1 MRVIK
6 AVFIAAM
13 LLSPVAALTAEPSR
27 RLAHYTHQR
36 WTEGGEAPAPVLAMA
51 QGRDG
56 FLWLATGEG
65 LFRFDGIGFEPIE
78 AEDPDQQHDPP
89 SALLVARNGDVWT
102 SFSGSRRFGVY
113 RDGKLRV
120 LSTPP
125 APDRIVTLAEGLDG
139 TIWALTAKFDAEL
152 LRLRDGEWRL
162 FDGAQGLPRDDAL
175 SLLVAADGA
184 VWISLCNS
192 VVRLSPGAERF
203 ETVRKTPRANGMLSQ
218 DPAGRVWL
226 SEKAG
231 SYPITGPGGRGPP
244 PPLRSLYRTDDSLIR
259 GAPMFD
265 HSGNLWMATRND
277 GVQRVAST
285 DPSGPRSPNLPN
297 ARVES
302 FRGRD
307 GLSSDVTNQVLEDRE
322 GNIWIGSEKGLDKFR
337 PATLRSEPELNDPA
351 AFGDKLMTASDG
363 SVYIGQARTIY
374 RVAPSGDPVPIL
386 RGVREPQSLCEAPDG
401 AIWIAFATRIVVW
414 KDGRNLRSFAR
425 PDTDSIVYDCAFDA
439 RGDYWVSAA
448 AGGLLRYRHGRWET
462 MLEPPGAGQPQPMTM
477 VRDAQGRLVVQWT
490 DRKLTWIDYPA
501 RAFTPLDL
509 GAGEPTA
516 LTLYPTSNGDVFAA
530 GAFGLSRF
538 RGGRVETIWND
549 QASPHSRISG
559 MVRTSEGD
567 TWIAYPKT
575 LVRIG
580 AQELERAFASHAFP
594 PASLSLGFGDGLTS
608 RPHSHTQRSLVQGG
622 DGRLWIA
629 TQTGALWMDPRRIAR
644 THLPPDIAI
653 KSLTA
658 DGRLHRDPT
667 SLRLRKATSN
677 VEIDYAVLSFAD
689 PKQANV
695 RYRLEGLDQ
704 AWIDPG
710 PRRQAF
716 YTNLKPGRYRFRVIA
731 ANNEGVWNQ
740 TGASVDFEI
749 PPTFLQ
755 SRWFLALCLGL
766 ATVLLWLVYRLRVAQ
781 IAQRVRVGL
790 EARLAE
796 RERIARE
803 LHDTLLQSVQG
814 LVLRFQSVA
823 NKMPP
828 GDHSRDLLESALKR
842 ADDVIV
848 DGRNRVRDLRVAESP
863 SDLRAVLEE
872 SVSAAGLDPP
882 ISVRIVAEGAARAV
896 HPLVSAEIGR
906 IAGEALFNIARHAKA
921 RSVEITISFAGPQ
934 LGVQIRD
941 DGIGI
946 PDTVMATGHKPGH
959 FGLVGMRERAQ
970 RIGGVLSIES
980 RPGAGTEVSLKL
992 PARLAFVDTTPGG
1005 WRLSS
1010 LFRRFRSAS
1019 VA

>member
-1 MRVIK
+1 LQLIRAI
-6 AVFIAAM
+6 FIAV
-13 LLSPVAALTAEPSR
+13 LLLPPVAALAADPPR

-36 WTEGGEAPAPVLAMA
+36 WTEEGEAPAPVQAMA

-65 LFRFDGIGFEPIE
+65 LFRFDGISFELIV
-78 AEDPDQQHDPP
+78 AEDGDERHDLP

-102 SFSGSRRFGVY
+102 SFGRSRRFAVY
-113 RDGKLRV
+113 RGGKLRV

-125 APDRIVTLAEGLDG
+125 APDRVTALAEGRDG

-152 LRLRDGEWRL
+152 LQLRNGQWRL
-162 FDGAQGLPRDDAL
+162 FDADQGLPRDDAL

-192 VVRLSPGAERF
+192 VVRLRPGTERF
-203 ETVRKTPRANGMLSQ
+203 ETVRSTPRANGMLSQ
-218 DPAGRVWL
+218 DPEGRIWL

-231 SYPITGPGGRGPP
+231 SYPITGPGGLGSP
-244 PPLRSLYRTDDSLIR
+244 PPLASPYHTDDTLIR

-265 HSGNLWMATRND
+265 RSGNLWIAMRYQ
-277 GVQRVAST
+277 GMQRVASAVPT
-285 DPSGPRSPNLPN
+285 GPPSQGPD

-307 GLSSDVTNQVLEDRE
+307 GLSSDVTTQVLEDRE
-322 GNIWIGSEKGLDKFR
+322 GNIWIGTEKGLDKFR
-337 PATLRSEPELNDPA
+337 PATLRSEPELTDPA

-374 RVAPSGDPVPIL
+374 RVAPGGDPEPIL
-386 RGVREPQSLCEAPDG
+386 RDVREPQSLCEAPDG
-401 AIWIAFATRIVVW
+401 AVWIAFATRIAIW
-414 KDGRNLRSFAR
+414 KRGRPLRTFAR
-425 PDTDSIVYDCAFDA
+425 PDTDSIVYDCAFDT
-439 RGDYWVSAA
+439 RGDYWISAA
-448 AGGLLRYRHGRWET
+448 AGGLLRYRRGRWEA
-462 MLEPPGAGQPQPMTM
+462 MAEPPGADRPQPMTM
-477 VRDAQGRLVVQWT
+477 VRDAQGRLVVQWS
-490 DRKLTWIDYPA
+490 DRKLTWINQA
-501 RAFTPLDL
+501 TRTIAPLDV

-516 LTLYPTSNGDVFAA
+516 LTLYPTSDGDLFAA

-538 RGGRVETIWND
+538 RLGRVDTIWAD
-549 QASPHSRISG
+549 RTSPYSRISG
-559 MVRTSEGD
+559 MVRTPEGD
-567 TWIAYPKT
+567 TWIAYPRT
-575 LVRIG
+575 LARIG
-580 AQELERAFASHAFP
+580 PQDLGRAFAAHAFP
-594 PASLSLGFGDGLTS
+594 PAGLSLGFGDGLTS

-622 DGRLWIA
+622 DGRLWVA
-629 TQTGALWMDPRRIAR
+629 TETGALWMDPKRIAR
-644 THLPPDIAI
+644 THLPPGVAI
-653 KSLTA
+653 KSLTGN
-658 DGRLHRDPT
+658 DRLHRDPGFLE
-667 SLRLRKATSN
+667 LRAATSN

-689 PKQANV
+689 PKQVSV
-695 RYRLEGLDQ
+695 RYRLEGFDQ

-710 PRRQAF
+710 ARRQAF
-716 YTNLKPGRYRFRVIA
+716 YTNLKPGRYRFQVIA
-731 ANNEGVWNQ
+731 ANNEGVWNR
-740 TGASVDFEI
+740 TGATVDFVI

-766 ATVLLWLVYRLRVAQ
+766 AFVLLWLLYRLRVAQ
-781 IAQRVRVGL
+781 IGQRLRVGL
-790 EARLAE
+790 EARLGE

-828 GDHSRDLLESALKR
+828 GDQSRDLLESALKR

-848 DGRNRVRDLRVAESP
+848 DGRNRVRDLRIAESP

-872 SVSAAGLDPP
+872 GVSAAGFDPP
-882 ISVRIVAEGAARAV
+882 ISVRIVAEGAPRAV

-921 RSVEITISFAGPQ
+921 KSVEVAISFSGHQ
-934 LGVQIRD
+934 LGVEIRD
-941 DGIGI
+941 DGVGI
-946 PDTVMATGHKPGH
+946 AEEVMATGHKPGH

-970 RIGGVLSIES
+970 RIGGVLFIES
-980 RPGAGTEVSLKL
+980 QPGVGTVVALKL
-992 PARLAFVDTTPGG
+992 PARLAFADEAPGR

-1010 LFRRFRSAS
+1010 LFRRSRSAS
-1019 VA
+1019 VV

>member
-1 MRVIK
+1 MRLIR
-6 AVFIAAM
+6 AIFIAA
-13 LLSPVAALTAEPSR
+13 LLSPPVAALAADPPR

-36 WTEGGEAPAPVLAMA
+36 WTEEGEAPAPVLAMA

-65 LFRFDGIGFEPIE
+65 LFRFDGISFEPIV
-78 AEDPDQQHDPP
+78 AEDGDERRDLP

-102 SFSGSRRFGVY
+102 SFGRSRRFAVY
-113 RDGKLRV
+113 RGGKLRV

-125 APDRIVTLAEGLDG
+125 APDRVAALAEGKDG

-152 LRLRDGEWRL
+152 LQLRNGQWRL
-162 FDGAQGLPRDDAL
+162 FDADQGLPRDDAL
-175 SLLVAADGA
+175 SLLVAVDGT

-192 VVRLSPGAERF
+192 VVRLRPGGERF
-203 ETVRKTPRANGMLSQ
+203 ETVRMTPRANGMLSQ
-218 DPAGRVWL
+218 DPEGRIWL

-231 SYPITGPGGRGPP
+231 SYPLTGAGGRGSP
-244 PPLRSLYRTDDSLIR
+244 PPLRSPYHTDDSLIR

-265 HSGNLWMATRND
+265 RSGNLWIAMRYQ
-277 GVQRVAST
+277 GVQRVASAVPT
-285 DPSGPRSPNLPN
+285 RPPSQGPD

-307 GLSSDVTNQVLEDRE
+307 GLSSDVTTQVLEDRE
-322 GNIWIGSEKGLDKFR
+322 GNIWIGTEKGLDKFR
-337 PATLRSEPELNDPA
+337 PATLRSEPELTDPA

-363 SVYIGQARTIY
+363 SVYIGQARTVY
-374 RVAPSGDPVPIL
+374 RVAPGGDPEPIL
-386 RGVREPQSLCEAPDG
+386 RDVREPQSLCEAPDG
-401 AIWIAFATRIVVW
+401 AIWIAFATRIAIW
-414 KDGRNLRSFAR
+414 KRGRLLRTFAR
-425 PDTDSIVYDCAFDA
+425 PDTDSIVYDCAFDT
-439 RGDYWVSAA
+439 RGDYWISAA
-448 AGGLLRYRHGRWET
+448 AGGLLRYRRGQWEA
-462 MLEPPGAGQPQPMTM
+462 MVEPPGAGRSQPMTM

-490 DRKLTWIDYPA
+490 DRKLTWIDQDTRTVA
-501 RAFTPLDL
+501 PLNA

-516 LTLYPTSNGDVFAA
+516 LTLYPTSNGDLFAA

-538 RGGRVETIWND
+538 RLGRVETIWAD
-549 QASPHSRISG
+549 RTSPYSRISG
-559 MVRTSEGD
+559 MVRTPEGD
-567 TWIAYPKT
+567 TWLAYPRT

-580 AQELERAFASHAFP
+580 PQDLERAFADHAFP
-594 PASLSLGFGDGLTS
+594 PAALSLGFGDGLTS

-622 DGRLWIA
+622 DGRLWVA
-629 TQTGALWMDPRRIAR
+629 TETGALWMDPKHIAR
-644 THLPPDIAI
+644 THLPPGVAI
-653 KSLTA
+653 KFLTGN
-658 DGRLHRDPT
+658 DRLHRDPGFIE
-667 SLRLRKATSN
+667 LRAATSN

-689 PKQANV
+689 PKQVSV
-695 RYRLEGLDQ
+695 RYRLEGFDQ

-710 PRRQAF
+710 ARRQAF
-716 YTNLKPGRYRFRVIA
+716 YTNLKPGRYRFQVIA
-731 ANNEGVWNQ
+731 ANNEDVWNR
-740 TGASVDFEI
+740 TGATVDFEI

-766 ATVLLWLVYRLRVAQ
+766 AFVLLWLLYRLRVAQ
-781 IAQRVRVGL
+781 IGQRLRVGL
-790 EARLAE
+790 EARLGE

-828 GDHSRDLLESALKR
+828 GDQSRDLLESALKR

-848 DGRNRVRDLRVAESP
+848 DGRNRVRDLRIAESP

-872 SVSAAGLDPP
+872 GVSAAGFDPP
-882 ISVRIVAEGAARAV
+882 ISVRIVAEGAPRAV

-906 IAGEALFNIARHAKA
+906 IAGEALFNIARHAEAK
-921 RSVEITISFAGPQ
+921 SVEVAISFAGHQ
-934 LGVQIRD
+934 LSVRIRD
-941 DGIGI
+941 DGVGI
-946 PDTVMATGHKPGH
+946 PEEVMATGHKLGH

-970 RIGGVLSIES
+970 RIGGALTIES
-980 RPGAGTEVSLKL
+980 QPGAGTEVGVKL
-992 PARLAFVDTTPGG
+992 PARLAFADKAPGR